1 MPLFPNLFVFVR
13 KKTKNLDCLK
23 EDLPSN
29 NGNQGFGVV
38 ILFYGILDSFISGY
52 RFLVR
57 FSEVG

>member
-38 ILFYGILDSFISGY
+38 ILFYGILDSFI
-52 RFLVR
+52 LNP
-57 FSEVG
+57 